1 MTCDGCPSCA
11 SLGSSG
17 GSSALL
23 LLPLLTCGS
32 TLGLCGLDASDSP
45 SVLLFGGLFADW
57 AAALILFI
65 SAALSGDTPGGT
77 PGGTGGGKLPVGG
90 VVVVVA
96 VVAVVSPLSMLSSAC
111 GVDIGG
117 GVLGGGIGGM
127 SSVVACGGAVSVW
140 SGRSACSPPPCRVA
154 SDGFAASCI
163 R

>member
-45 SVLLFGGLFADW
+45 SVLLFGGLVADW

-90 VVVVVA
+90 AVVVV
-96 VVAVVSPLSMLSSAC
+96 VVSPLSMLSSAC
-111 GVDIGG
+111 GVDVGG
-117 GVLGGGIGGM
+117 GVFGEGIGGM
-127 SSVVACGGAVSVW
+127 FSVVACGGADSVW